1 VRKSFIS
8 YLANAEIG
16 EDIVN
21 VNFQKRLKLA
31 RRAIIAGFIIVIIII
46 FVNVAMTF
54 ISNLSG
60 GSSGGNNPSDG
71 YGPSDGKNPSD
82 GTSPPGVDGPSDG

>member
-1 VRKSFIS
+1 
-8 YLANAEIG
+8 LANAGIG

-60 GSSGGNNPSDG
+60 GSSGGNNPN
-71 YGPSDGKNPSD
+71 GPSDGKNPSD
-82 GTSPPGVDGPSDG
+82 GTGPSGVDGPSDGYSP